1 MAVFL
6 SIIIINLLLG
16 IFLSNFLPWWFIAV
30 TAFLIGMIQGR
41 GLWSTFVGGFLAI
54 SLSWLGYTAYL
65 ETLSQ
70 GRLTSKVALIFGLSN
85 SLQLMLITIIL
96 GGIVSGLAS
105 SSGYLLKRIFYVPR
119 I

>member
-6 SIIIINLLLG
+6 SIIIINLLIG
-16 IFLSNFLPWWFIAV
+16 ILLASYLPWWFIAI
-30 TAFLIGMIQGR
+30 TAFIIGMIQGR
-41 GLWSTFVGGFLAI
+41 ALWSTFLGGFLAI

-65 ETLSQ
+65 ETLSE

-85 SLQLMLITIIL
+85 SFQLMLITILL

-105 SSGYLLKRIFYVPR
+105 SSGYLLKRIFFSPR
-119 I
+119 